1 MKEHFNLKSL
11 KLYGIMIGS
20 VLVLFKAVTAYGE
33 TRLRAPLLV
42 AGNYQIDLQSLPECL
57 GTGNINLNL
66 EQSGIYLFG
75 NLLIKEQKIVLD
87 GKFHDGRIF
96 LSGQTNQI
104 AECEIS
110 EEPNAKRDIQIE
122 GRTQD
127 RKFLGEIKWN
137 SSPQGIQFT
146 GTLEEK
152 PVQSELEH

>member
-11 KLYGIMIGS
+11 KLYGVMIGS

-33 TRLRAPLLV
+33 TRLQAPPLV

-75 NLLIKEQKIVLD
+75 NLLIKEQKISLD
-87 GKFHDGRIF
+87 GKFHDGQIS
-96 LSGQTNQI
+96 LSGQANPI
-104 AECEIS
+104 AECKIS
-110 EEPNAKRDIQIE
+110 DEPSAERGIEIE

-127 RKFLGEIKWN
+127 KKFLGEIRWN

-146 GTLEEK
+146 GTLEEN
-152 PVQSELEH
+152 PVRSELEH

>member
-11 KLYGIMIGS
+11 QLYGAMIGS

-33 TRLRAPLLV
+33 TRLQAPQLV
-42 AGNYQIDLQSLPECL
+42 AGNYQIELQSLPECL

-75 NLLIKEQKIVLD
+75 NLLIKEQEIILD
-87 GKFHDGRIF
+87 GKFHDGQIS
-96 LSGQTNQI
+96 LSGKANQI

-110 EEPNAKRDIQIE
+110 DAPNAERGIEIE
-122 GRTQD
+122 GSTQD
-127 RKFLGEIKWN
+127 KKFLGEIRWN

-146 GTLEEK
+146 GTLKQK